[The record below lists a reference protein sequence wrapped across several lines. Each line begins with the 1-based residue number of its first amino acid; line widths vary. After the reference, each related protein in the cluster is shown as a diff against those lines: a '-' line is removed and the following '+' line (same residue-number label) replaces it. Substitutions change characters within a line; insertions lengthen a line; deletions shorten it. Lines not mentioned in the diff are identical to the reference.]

1 MSKITNATN
10 KGHVLLGLILGLI
23 VAVFAALVAFM
34 FMNQNEG
41 PVNSSA
47 KDQQNAYL
55 EQNQAIMQSD
65 PNKSLYSKVT
75 PEGVDKKTAYDDTK
89 QGVENSDTK
98 ANKTSEE
105 AMQEIIKNG
114 GVATQEHKDKTKKK
128 KKELPEYIDEF
139 GEKKIGTPTE
149 KALQVNNRT
158 PEEKVKS
165 VTKEINP
172 NDADPIKGLITDNIP
187 DEASD
192 KNKTDKKDKKENVV
206 KAKQEK
212 NGVFFVQV
220 GSFKSDD
227 QADRQ
232 KATLLMQGLQ
242 ANVVQAER
250 EGSIVHRVRLG
261 PFYSKKETEDIEKK
275 LYREAIPYK
284 VIKTEE

>member
-1 MSKITNATN
+1 MSKVKNMTN

-34 FMNQNEG
+34 FMNKNES
-41 PVNSSA
+41 PVNEHA

-55 EQNQAIMQSD
+55 EQNQSAISSD
-65 PNKSLYSKVT
+65 PNKSLYSQV
-75 PEGVDKKTAYDDTK
+75 PLDNADKKIPYDDTK
-89 QGVENSDTK
+89 KNIENSDPK
-98 ANKTSEE
+98 ANKSSEE

-114 GVATQEHKDKTKKK
+114 GVATAAHEQKTKKK

-149 KALQVNNRT
+149 NALHVNNRT
-158 PEEKVKS
+158 PEEKVVKP
-165 VTKEINP
+165 KEINP
-172 NDADPIKGLITDNIP
+172 NEADPIKGLITDTIP
-187 DEASD
+187 NEKSAEHNKKD
-192 KNKTDKKDKKENVV
+192 KNKKEDVV
-206 KAKQEK
+206 KTKQEK

-220 GSFKSDD
+220 GSFKSDE

-242 ANVVQAER
+242 ANVVEAER
-250 EGSIVHRVRLG
+250 EGSVVHRVRLG